1 MKKQFKLEFTWKQ
14 KTYMLFLTTVVYG
27 LTLYILNSNQSVK
40 EIVIQAIIFGV
51 LMTLFFIFL
60 FPWVMRKIVGGR
72 IDNIKPA
79 LLEEEK
85 LEEEIFANLF
95 RGIEAVGGKLFFT
108 NKRLIFKSHSLN
120 IQKGQT
126 NISFSEI
133 NNLEKRKTMKIVDNG
148 MKITTKDDKEYC
160 FILEDR
166 DLQIEKIKEILS
178 K

>member
-14 KTYMLFLTTVVYG
+14 KTYILFSTTVVYG
-27 LTLYILNSNQSVK
+27 LMLYILNSNQNLK
-40 EIVIQAIIFGV
+40 EIIIQAIIFGV

-60 FPWVMRKIVGGR
+60 FPWVMRKIVGESL
-72 IDNIKPA
+72 DNIAPA
-79 LLEEEK
+79 LLEGETLK
-85 LEEEIFANLF
+85 EEIFANLF

-126 NISFSEI
+126 DISFIEI
-133 NNLEKRKTMKIVDNG
+133 INVEKRKTMKIVDNG
-148 MKITTKDDKEYC
+148 MKITTKDGKEYC
-160 FILEDR
+160 FIIEDR